1 VRVLELSLRNYR
13 VFEELDLELPGDR
26 VIGIFGP
33 NGSGKSSLMEAI
45 LWTCFGR
52 ARTDKKLIRTAG
64 VLTDCAVRV
73 AFEHGGQ
80 QYVVRRTIK
89 GKGHQVEAELLVGDL
104 LLASG
109 VQEVAAE
116 MRRLLHMDQQVFRAS
131 VFAEQKQLDA
141 FSDVTPGKRKDMVM
155 RLLGI
160 KPVEQALA
168 RARRE
173 AKDTKGD
180 ADRMAGRLPDT
191 EAAKAALAEVTE
203 EAAAMAARA
212 QAAASALEEARRRA
226 ETAREGFEASE
237 RVRERVDQIEI
248 ERRGLQGQV
257 EAAEASRD
265 ELEARIESL
274 REELASAPSL
284 QREQEELE
292 GAANRLDA
300 GRRFVEAAQEVA
312 RLRTEVEAL
321 PDVDTAEALAELETA
336 QDERDRAA
344 ADLARAEAARD
355 RARDELHAAQDALA
369 RAGQADPSEP
379 CPTCGRPLGDD
390 FKEYVAHCRKQ
401 AGAAKRRAAQAT
413 SAAKEATT
421 SWKRFERRFKDAV
434 RAGDEARR
442 LADRRSTLEER
453 LEAIGRRAAE
463 LGTPFQGKEPDL
475 DELQR
480 RASRAAEVDRL
491 LAGLEAEQKHLARAE
506 EDLLRATA
514 EGDRLAARLRE
525 LGDELSA
532 LDFDPEEHA
541 RARKERDEAGRLL
554 DEARVEER
562 TASDSHQAAIARV
575 RELEAKIEQVR
586 EIEAR
591 VRDLREEARVVERVG
606 LLLDGFRDHLV
617 ARIGPELSREAEVLF
632 RELTNHEY
640 DDLRIDEETLAIH
653 IADGT
658 EYYSIERFSGSES
671 DLANLA
677 LRSAIS
683 LHLSRMSGADVG
695 LMVLDEVLGALDAE
709 RKDLFVQTMGRLAG
723 HFHQLFVITHAEQ
736 VKDQFPASIE
746 VRKVGRRR
754 SVAVLV

>member
-33 NGSGKSSLMEAI
+33 NGGGKSSLMESV
-45 LWTCFGR
+45 LWACFGR
-52 ARTDKKLIRTAG
+52 ARTDKKLIRTSG

-73 AFEHGGQ
+73 VFEHGGQ
-80 QYVVRRTIK
+80 PYVVRRTIK

-109 VQEVAAE
+109 VQEVSAA
-116 MRRLLHMDQQVFRAS
+116 MRGLLHMDQQVFRAS

-168 RARRE
+168 RARKE

-180 ADRMAGRLPDT
+180 ADRMAGSLPDVG
-191 EAAKAALAEVTE
+191 AAKADLAEATE
-203 EAAAMAARA
+203 EVAAAAARA
-212 QAAASALEEARRRA
+212 KDAASALEEARRRA
-226 ETAREGFEASE
+226 SAAGEAFEASE
-237 RVRERVDQIEI
+237 RVRERVDQIDI
-248 ERRGLQGQV
+248 ERRGVQGQV
-257 EAAEASRD
+257 EAEDARRED
-265 ELEARIESL
+265 LEARIESL
-274 REELASAPSL
+274 RNDLASAPSL

-292 GAANRLDA
+292 GAADRLDA
-300 GRRFVEAAQEVA
+300 GRRFVEAAHEVA

-355 RARDELHAAQDALA
+355 RAREELQAAQDALA

-390 FKEYVAHCRKQ
+390 FKEYVAHCRSQ
-401 AGAAKRRAAQAT
+401 VAAAKRRAAQAT
-413 SAAKEATT
+413 SAAKEATA
-421 SWKRFERRFKDAV
+421 SWKRFERRFKDA
-434 RAGDEARR
+434 AQASDEARKA
-442 LADRRSTLEER
+442 ADRRSTMEER

-463 LGTPFQGKEPDL
+463 LGTAFQGKEPDL

-506 EDLLRATA
+506 ADLARAKE
-514 EGDRLAARLRE
+514 EGDRLATRLRE
-525 LGDELSA
+525 LGEELGT
-532 LDFDPEEHA
+532 LGFDPEEHA

-562 TASDSHQAAIARV
+562 TASDAHQAARARV

-617 ARIGPELSREAEVLF
+617 ARIGPELSREAEALF

-677 LRSAIS
+677 LRAAIS

>member
-1 VRVLELSLRNYR
+1 VRLLELSLRNYR

-26 VIGIFGP
+26 VIGIFGV
-33 NGSGKSSLMEAI
+33 NGGGKSSLMESV
-45 LWTCFGR
+45 LWACFGR

-109 VQEVAAE
+109 VQEVATE

-180 ADRMAGRLPDT
+180 ADRMAGSLPDAD
-191 EAAKAALAEVTE
+191 AAKAALAEATE
-203 EAAAMAARA
+203 EASATAARA

-226 ETAREGFEASE
+226 EAAGEAFAASE

-248 ERRGLQGQV
+248 ERRGTEGQLEEV
-257 EAAEASRD
+257 DSRR
-265 ELEARIESL
+265 EHLEIRIETFG
-274 REELASAPSL
+274 EALASAPAL
-284 QREQEELE
+284 QDERRELA
-292 GAANRLDA
+292 GAPERLDA
-300 GRRFVEAAQEVA
+300 GRRFLEAAHEVA
-312 RLRTEVEAL
+312 RVRTELEAL
-321 PDVDTAEALAELETA
+321 PEVDAAGALATMEEA
-336 QDERDRAA
+336 QAERDRTAG
-344 ADLARAEAARD
+344 DLARAEAARD
-355 RARDELHAAQDALA
+355 RSGEELEAAQDALA

-379 CPTCGRPLGDD
+379 CPTCGRPLGHD

-401 AGAAKRRAAQAT
+401 VDAAKRRAAQAT
-413 SAAKEATT
+413 SAFKEAAAT
-421 SWKRFERRFKDAV
+421 SKRFERRFKDAI
-434 RAGDEARR
+434 RAGYEARKA
-442 LADRRSTLEER
+442 ADRRFALEER
-453 LEAIGRRAAE
+453 LEGVGRRAAD
-463 LGTPFQGKEPDL
+463 LGAPFEGKEPDL
-475 DELQR
+475 EELQR
-480 RASRAAEVDRL
+480 RAARATEVDQL
-491 LAGLEAEQKHLARAE
+491 LAGLDAERKHLTQAE
-506 EDLLRATA
+506 EDLARAR
-514 EGDRLAARLRE
+514 EEHDRLAERLRRLGEE
-525 LGDELSA
+525 LGA
-532 LDFDPEEHA
+532 LGFDPEGHA

-562 TASDSHQAAIARV
+562 TASDAHQAARARV
-575 RELEAKIEQVR
+575 RELEA
-586 EIEAR
+586 EIRKVQELAAK

-677 LRSAIS
+677 LRAAIS

-754 SVAVLV
+754 SEAILV